1 MFPLNKLVAASLQV
15 SWEDWMKS
23 ETSTKFYLIKCKP
36 NDIQYWKP
44 TRKYGRSQC
53 KYGSM
58 VLHISIQ
65 NLSDRATSLHR
76 VRETFSGE
84 VSWHCFIYSL
94 EEKAGFSFNL
104 AQISLVKTNC
114 QTRTIF
120 MLRDHFRFLSINL
133 NFADIMGFRLK
144 NFSHSLPVSKFVNQL
159 SWSDVSVKQ
168 CWQSTST
175 YIKFH
180 PQADFDSLQ

>member
-1 MFPLNKLVAASLQV
+1 
-15 SWEDWMKS
+15 MKIS
-23 ETSTKFYLIKCKP
+23 
-36 NDIQYWKP
+36 
-44 TRKYGRSQC
+44 TRKS
-53 KYGSM
+53 KYYSFHKH
-58 VLHISIQ
+58 VSIQ
-65 NLSDRATSLHR
+65 NLSDRATSLHW

-168 CWQSTST
+168 WLVTMWNW
-175 YIKFH
+175 IKWTRV
-180 PQADFDSLQ
+180 